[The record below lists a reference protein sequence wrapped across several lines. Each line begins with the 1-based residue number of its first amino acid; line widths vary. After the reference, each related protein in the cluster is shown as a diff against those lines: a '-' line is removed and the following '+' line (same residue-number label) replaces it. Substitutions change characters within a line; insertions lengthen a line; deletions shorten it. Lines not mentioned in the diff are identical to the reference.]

1 MTSCVPFAV
10 PRDFLARKTRRRHNY
25 GVRIVRG
32 EPSKGVAATN
42 PPSCKQPMKKSALVL
57 MLSAA
62 AICEADAGEAILRS
76 VHVAQM
82 NQPTPPN
89 SSGGNCMPIGLTAR
103 GELVFPW
110 ECREIIERERGPVS
124 ADISAALEDPAKTT
138 AQTGPAR
145 EPAPNAAAVDDAA
158 SKDQP
163 ALRSTEPEQV
173 GTILDVPPIPPH
185 AAATVRSPD
194 RRFQAQRS
202 AARRPADSKS
212 PAGVVQPSTVRPN
225 RVARVPPA
233 Q

>member
-1 MTSCVPFAV
+1 
-10 PRDFLARKTRRRHNY
+10 
-25 GVRIVRG
+25 
-32 EPSKGVAATN
+32 
-42 PPSCKQPMKKSALVL
+42 

-62 AICEADAGEAILRS
+62 AICEADAGETILRS
-76 VHVAQM
+76 LHVAQM

-89 SSGGNCMPIGLTAR
+89 SSGGSCMPIGLTAR

-124 ADISAALEDPAKTT
+124 ADISAALKDPAKTP

-145 EPAPNAAAVDDAA
+145 EPAANAAAVDDVA
-158 SKDQP
+158 SKDQS
-163 ALRSTEPEQV
+163 ALRNTEPEQV
-173 GTILDVPPIPPH
+173 GTIPDVAPMSPH
-185 AAATVRSPD
+185 AAATVRPPD
-194 RRFQAQRS
+194 RRFQAKRS
-202 AARRPADSKS
+202 GARRPADSKG